1 MKLKI
6 KKLINVLQ
14 YDKTQSEIIVLKNDK
29 IIIRKGE
36 QEGERSTG
44 EQKIHIMQNRK
55 MCIIKRKNEKL
66 KSK

>member
-1 MKLKI
+1 MKFKI

-14 YDKTQSEIIVLKNDK
+14 YDKIQPEIIVLKNDK
-29 IIIRKGE
+29 IIIRK

-55 MCIIKRKNEKL
+55 MCIIKRKVK

>member
-29 IIIRKGE
+29 IIIRT
-36 QEGERSTG
+36 RRRT
-44 EQKIHIMQNRK
+44 
-55 MCIIKRKNEKL
+55 KNTYYAK
-66 KSK
+66 